1 MSDAAPPS
9 LKLLP
14 LGEALDAL
22 AGPDSA
28 EIFSP
33 LTGSG
38 WLAVDLCADAGPV
51 DRETL
56 SAAREALASLPAPS
70 IALRRGALS
79 PDVEGLA
86 GRFDVVVEEE
96 SEVEALRRRVREHP
110 LASMALVQLLR
121 HGEGLGTEAGL
132 VAESLVYATLQGGP
146 EFAEWLAAR
155 EAEPPRPAS
164 PGPAVRVR
172 REISKLHLHLNRPE
186 RHNAFSAAMR
196 DALCEGLLLASHD
209 DSIEEVRLSG
219 EGPSFCSGGDL
230 GEFGNLPDPAT
241 AHAIRSTRNPARLMA
256 ACAERL
262 HVTVHGACIGA
273 GTELPAFARRVTAR
287 RGAFFQLPEL
297 SFGLVPGAGGT
308 VSLPRRMG
316 RQNTA
321 WLALSGSRIDADT
334 ALAWRL
340 VDRVI
345 D

>member
-1 MSDAAPPS
+1 MSDATRPS
-9 LKLLP
+9 PKLLP

-22 AGPDSA
+22 ARPDSA

-33 LTGSG
+33 LTGPG
-38 WLAVDLCADAGPV
+38 WLAVDLCDGVGSVARKTFA
-51 DRETL
+51 
-56 SAAREALASLPAPS
+56 AAREALVSLPAPS

-79 PDVEGLA
+79 LDVEALA
-86 GRFDVVVEEE
+86 RRFDVVVDEP
-96 SEVEALRRRVREHP
+96 SEVEALCQRVREHP

-146 EFAEWLAAR
+146 EFADWLATR
-155 EAEPPRPAS
+155 EAKPTPRAS

-172 REISKLHLHLNRPE
+172 RELSKLHLRLDRPE
-186 RHNAFSAAMR
+186 HHNAFSAEMR
-196 DALCEGLLLASHD
+196 DALCEALLLASHD
-209 DSIEEVRLSG
+209 DSIDEVLLTG
-219 EGPSFCSGGDL
+219 EGPSFSSGGDL
-230 GEFGNLPDPAT
+230 GEFGSLPDPAT
-241 AHAIRSTRNPARLMA
+241 AHAIRSTRNPARAMA

-273 GTELPAFARRVTAR
+273 GAELPAFARRVSAR
-287 RGAFFQLPEL
+287 SGAFFQLPEL

-308 VSLPRRMG
+308 VSLPRRIG
-316 RQNTA
+316 RQRTA
-321 WLALSGSRIDADT
+321 WLALSGRRIDADT
-334 ALAWRL
+334 ALAWGL